1 MTMRHEAI
9 YALYNNVVTIS
20 GDGANAVAKDA
31 NGNVVGWDA
40 TAVGTKE
47 TELLN
52 ALKLDML
59 RAERNQRLADTD
71 YYGLSDQT
79 MTSEMST
86 YRQALRDITDSA
98 TSLDDVTWPTKP

>member
-20 GDGANAVAKDA
+20 GDGANTVAKDV
-31 NGNVVGWDA
+31 NGNVVSWDA
-40 TAVGTKE
+40 TAVGNKE

-71 YYGLSDQT
+71 HYGLSDQT
-79 MTSEMST
+79 MTNAMST
-86 YRQALRDITDSA
+86 YRQDLRDITDSA

>member
-20 GDGANAVAKDA
+20 GDGANTVAKDA
-31 NGNVVGWDA
+31 NGDVVSWDP
-40 TAVGTKE
+40 TAVGNKE

-52 ALKLDML
+52 ALNLDML

-79 MTSEMST
+79 MTSDMSA
-86 YRQALRDITDSA
+86 YRQALRDITKSA
-98 TSLDDVTWPTKP
+98 TSLDDVTWPEKP

>member
-9 YALYNNVVTIS
+9 YALYDNVVTIS
-20 GDGANAVAKDA
+20 GDGKDTVAKDA

-40 TAVGTKE
+40 TAVGIKE

-52 ALKLDML
+52 AVKLDML
-59 RAERNQRLADTD
+59 RAARNQRLADTD

-79 MTSEMST
+79 MTSDMST
-86 YRQALRDITDSA
+86 YRQALRDITKSA
-98 TSLDDVTWPTKP
+98 TSLDDVTWPEKP

>member
-1 MTMRHEAI
+1 MRHEAI

-86 YRQALRDITDSA
+86 YRQALRDITESA
-98 TSLDDVTWPTKP
+98 TSLDDVTWPEKP

>member
-31 NGNVVGWDA
+31 NGNIVGWDA

-47 TELLN
+47 TELLS

-98 TSLDDVTWPTKP
+98 TSLDDVTWPEKP

>member
-9 YALYNNVVTIS
+9 YAMYDNVVTIS
-20 GDGANAVAKDA
+20 GDGEYTVAKDA

-40 TAVGTKE
+40 TAVGSKE
-47 TELLN
+47 TELLK
-52 ALKLDML
+52 AVKLDML

-79 MTSEMST
+79 MTSDMSA
-86 YRQALRDITDSA
+86 YRQALRDITKSA
-98 TSLDDVTWPTKP
+98 TSLDDVTWPEKP

>member
-1 MTMRHEAI
+1 MRHEAI

-31 NGNVVGWDA
+31 NGTVVDWDA
-40 TAVGTKE
+40 AAVGTKE

-59 RAERNQRLADTD
+59 RAERNQRLLDTD

-98 TSLDDVTWPTKP
+98 TSLDDVTWPEKP